1 MPTQEERVTTL
12 EQSFTS
18 SQREQARQNRKIDE
32 NLTIL
37 LGLVQTQSIEIKRI
51 FARLDTMEQRFD
63 SVDLRFDG
71 VEQRLGSVERHLGTM
86 DQRLGTI
93 ETDTREVKTLL
104 TQLVKNSQK

>member
-18 SQREQARQNRKIDE
+18 SQREQARQNRKTDE

-37 LGLVQTQSIEIKRI
+37 LGLVQTQSIEVKRI

-63 SVDLRFDG
+63 GVDSRFDR
-71 VEQRLGSVERHLGTM
+71 VDSRLE
-86 DQRLGTI
+86 TI
-93 ETDTREVKTLL
+93 EGDMREVKTLL
-104 TQLVKNSQK
+104 AQLVKNSQK